1 MPETLKE
8 LLRSRRRLLGVAGV
22 LVLAITILRWGA
34 YADGGSPEASLALAL
49 QDQVEIDQ
57 ASLIW
62 WGARGPT
69 RFQSALFRGQ
79 VQEGGTHDLYYV
91 SVRMTDDGEV
101 LATRGLS
108 NLTRS
113 GAADEDRPVRFGNH
127 HVGYAVRVEEHVDAF
142 AVLDLLGEADDVTA
156 DWPARARAQ
165 NAITNLQET
174 GRTVGMGR
182 TRYTFNEPMTAVTLA
197 SDGDT
202 LRVSFEGEQPGEVIV
217 SAEGVVSGEDFV
229 EVETQQKGMPGTI
242 TWVVDSVRN
251 LSFVGPEPIAWL
263 ESRVFAA
270 KDFLQRAYYGV
281 VGQPDTVETVAEEL
295 GVTVEESRRRA
306 ELSVTDP
313 ELGWPPGPLEPLV
326 DEPAE
331 GEGQWIAIVDDPF
344 VRSYPNAPPAFYS
357 TYLLVDPDRPFTR
370 VYLVVWDPRAVQM
383 RIMSGTREPE
393 SATGATAPGMVPRT
407 PESLNRVVAGFNG
420 GFQSLHG
427 EFGMMSAGRVY
438 LPPKPWAATVAIRD
452 DGGVMMGS
460 WRGPPEGVRH
470 YSERWA
476 TRQIPDNMVEFRQ
489 NLTSVVEDGRWNPW
503 RRWYWGA
510 APQGDEEQVFIDR
523 SGLCLTE
530 EGFVV
535 YFWGKSMG
543 AEELGKAMLAARCV
557 RGLHLDMNQR
567 HTAFELYHAFER
579 DQPPPDLPRPIDPDM
594 EFEIN
599 VPYARGWRVRGRKLV
614 RTMTPM
620 TFPRYIRRDPRDFFY
635 LTLKSVLPGPHLE
648 GSVDGEGVF
657 DTRGLPHAGWPHAF
671 ARAWLGSPPE
681 DEDGTRTW
689 LVRIDPNRAV
699 TEGLWQPHARPGTT
713 EAGTPEVTPDTAES
727 EISTVDPRALGYITN
742 ARELTLGSLALYSA
756 PETIGRRYGI
766 GEPPEGDQVVVL
778 LRGERLA
785 ASSNAGAAIGVD
797 PDGFLVYGEGEPA
810 TLAEHMQRGRVEIAI
825 ALPEGVRLAFKL
837 DEMNVGP
844 DAFEREVDVDRSR
857 VLVANERPQHEVLF
871 PDIAPRPYMYWGP
884 MQDSRVRYFRG
895 DGPRRFVGPDSDS
908 DDSDSA
914 GTPATP

>member
-1 MPETLKE
+1 MDPHQDQRSFFKSTYW
-8 LLRSRRRLLGVAGV
+8 RSRSKFVIPGTGLDVQVALDDLGCRQKRL
-22 LVLAITILRWGA
+22 
-34 YADGGSPEASLALAL
+34 
-49 QDQVEIDQ
+49 
-57 ASLIW
+57 
-62 WGARGPT
+62 
-69 RFQSALFRGQ
+69 
-79 VQEGGTHDLYYV
+79 
-91 SVRMTDDGEV
+91 
-101 LATRGLS
+101 
-108 NLTRS
+108 
-113 GAADEDRPVRFGNH
+113 
-127 HVGYAVRVEEHVDAF
+127 
-142 AVLDLLGEADDVTA
+142 
-156 DWPARARAQ
+156 
-165 NAITNLQET
+165 
-174 GRTVGMGR
+174 
-182 TRYTFNEPMTAVTLA
+182 AVTLPDGA
-197 SDGDT
+197 SLLDDHMAIGDVGEAFDVLVDHQDGDAC
-202 LRVSFEGEQPGEVIV
+202 LPDGAKAGPDRLPYERRQSFGRLIEHQEPRIGHQRPADRQHLLLTAGKLVTE
-217 SAEGVVSGEDFV
+217 
-229 EVETQQKGMPGTI
+229 I
-242 TWVVDSVRN
+242 T
-251 LSFVGPEPIAWL
+251 
-263 ESRVFAA
+263 AA
-270 KDFLQRAYYGV
+270 FLQLRQQLIDLP
-281 VGQPDTVETVAEEL
+281 QPPC
-295 GVTVEESRRRA
+295 R
-306 ELSVTDP
+306 P
-313 ELGWPPGPLEPLV
+313 
-326 DEPAE
+326 
-331 GEGQWIAIVDDPF
+331 
-344 VRSYPNAPPAFYS
+344 PNAPPAFYS
-357 TYLLVDPDRPFTR
+357 TYLLVDPERPFTR

-489 NLTSVVEDGRWNPW
+489 NLTSVVENGRWNPW

-510 APQGDEEQVFIDR
+510 APSGDEEQVFIDR

-579 DQPPPDLPRPIDPDM
+579 DQPPPDVPRPIDPDM

-648 GSVDGEGVF
+648 GSADGEGVF

-671 ARAWLGSPPE
+671 AMAWLGNAPTDEE
-681 DEDGTRTW
+681 DELPRTR
-689 LVRIDPNRAV
+689 LVRMDPARIFFGSDRSRVPQAPEQP
-699 TEGLWQPHARPGTT
+699 EGSEVDANADTTDVDESARPLAYFT
-713 EAGTPEVTPDTAES
+713 D
-727 EISTVDPRALGYITN
+727 
-742 ARELTLGSLALYSA
+742 ARDSRGELALYWVDQ
-756 PETIGRRYGI
+756 EIGRRFAVSP
-766 GEPPEGDQVVVL
+766 EPPEGAQVVM
-778 LRGERLA
+778 RGGSLA
-785 ASSNAGAAIGVD
+785 ADEVAAVGVD
-797 PDGFLVYGEGEPA
+797 ADGFLVYGEAENGD
-810 TLAEHMQRGRVEIAI
+810 TLAARMTAAGVETPMGLGGI
-825 ALPEGVRLAFKL
+825 RLAFVVDAMKI
-837 DEMNVGP
+837 GP
-844 DAFEREVDVDRSR
+844 DRFEREVDMSQA
-857 VLVANERPQHEVLF
+857 LSIHANRTPPTEVLF

-895 DGPRRFVGPDSDS
+895 DGPRRFVGPDSNDS
-908 DDSDSA
+908 NSA

>member
-1 MPETLKE
+1 MPPALRE
-8 LLRSRRRLLGVAGV
+8 LLSARRRLLVFAGV
-22 LVLAITILRWGA
+22 LVVGVTILRWGA
-34 YADGGSPEASLALAL
+34 YADGGSPERSLAMAL
-49 QDQVEIDQ
+49 SNDVVLDEG
-57 ASLIW
+57 SVIW
-62 WGARGPT
+62 WGERGPT
-69 RFQSALFRGQ
+69 RFQSVLFRGQ
-79 VQEGGTHDLYYV
+79 VDEGGTHDLYYV
-91 SVRMTDDGEV
+91 AVRMTDDGEV
-101 LATRGLS
+101 LGTRGLS

-113 GAADEDRPVRFGNH
+113 GSADEDRPVQFGPH
-127 HVGYAVRVEEHVDAF
+127 HVGYAIRVDDRIDAF
-142 AVLDLLGEADDVTA
+142 AVLDLLGESDEVTA

-182 TRYTFNEPMTAVTLA
+182 TRYAFVEPMRSVTLA
-197 SDGDT
+197 PDGEH
-202 LRVSFEGEQPGEVIV
+202 LRVSFESEADEGEVIV
-217 SAEGVVSGEDFV
+217 SVEGVVRGEDYV
-229 EVETQQKGMPGTI
+229 EVEPQQKGMPGTI

-313 ELGWPPGPLEPLV
+313 ELGWPPAPMEPLV

-357 TYLLVDPDRPFTR
+357 SYLLVDPDRPFTR
-370 VYLVVWDPRAVQM
+370 VYLVVWDPRAVQL

-407 PESLNRVVAGFNG
+407 PESLGRVVAGFNG

-427 EFGMMSAGRVY
+427 EFGMMSEGRVY
-438 LPPKPWAATVAIRD
+438 LPPKPWAATVAIRN
-452 DGGVMMGS
+452 DGAVQMGS
-460 WRGPPEGVRH
+460 WRGPPEGIRY
-470 YSERWA
+470 YSESWA
-476 TRQIPDNMVEFRQ
+476 NDQIPDDMVELRQ

-535 YFWGKSMG
+535 YLWGKSMG

-579 DQPPPDLPRPIDPDM
+579 DDPPPDLPRPIDPDM

-635 LTLKSVLPGPHLE
+635 LTLKPVLPGPHVE
-648 GSVDGEGVF
+648 GTREGEGVF
-657 DTRGLPHAGWPHAF
+657 DTTGLPHAGWPHAF
-671 ARAWLGSPPE
+671 ALAWLGHAPPE
-681 DEDGTRTW
+681 EADEQPRTH
-689 LVRIDPNRAV
+689 LVRIDPARV
-699 TEGLWQPHARPGTT
+699 FFGERPHSEP
-713 EAGTPEVTPDTAES
+713 ES
-727 EISTVDPRALGYITN
+727 ESKSESESESESEPDSESAAEDRPLAYLTN
-742 ARELTLGSLALYSA
+742 ARHTEGSLALYWVA
-756 PETIGRRYGI
+756 QQIGRRFAVGR
-766 GEPPEGDQVVVL
+766 ELPEGAHVVL
-778 LRGERLA
+778 RGQPLA
-785 ASSNAGAAIGVD
+785 EGEVAALGVD
-797 PDGFLVYGEGEPA
+797 PDGFIVY
-810 TLAEHMQRGRVEIAI
+810 AEAENGDALETRMAAARVDAPLGLGSI
-825 ALPEGVRLAFKL
+825 RLAFAL
-837 DEMNVGP
+837 ETMNVGP
-844 DAFEREVDVDRSR
+844 DTYERELDVSTA
-857 VLVANERPQHEVLF
+857 LPIVANETPQHEILF
-871 PDIAPRPYMYWGP
+871 PNVEPRPYMYWGP
-884 MQDSRVRYFRG
+884 MQDVRVRYFRG
-895 DGPRRFVGPDSDS
+895 EGPRRFTGPDSDP
-908 DDSDSA
+908 DA
-914 GTPATP
+914 GTTNE

>member
-1 MPETLKE
+1 MFAAVLA
-8 LLRSRRRLLGVAGV
+8 LGVT
-22 LVLAITILRWGA
+22 LARWSA
-34 YADGGSPEASLALAL
+34 YADGGSAARSLAIAL
-49 QDQVEIDQ
+49 EHEVVLDEESV
-57 ASLIW
+57 IW
-62 WGARGPT
+62 WGERGPT
-69 RFQSALFRGQ
+69 VHQHALFRGA
-79 VQEGGTHDLYYV
+79 VDEGATHDLYYV
-91 SVRMTDDGEV
+91 AVRMTDDGEV
-101 LATRGLS
+101 LGTRGLS

-113 GAADEDRPVRFGNH
+113 GSADEDRPVQFGSH
-127 HVGYAVRVEEHVDAF
+127 YLAYAIRVEDRVDAF
-142 AVLDLLGEADDVTA
+142 AVLDLLGEPDAVTA
-156 DWPARARAQ
+156 DWPARARLQ

-174 GRTVGMGR
+174 GRTVGIGR
-182 TRYTFNEPMTAVTLA
+182 TRYAFVEPVVSATLA
-197 SDGDT
+197 PEGEH
-202 LRVSFEGEQPGEVIV
+202 LRVTFRTDEDRGEVVV
-217 SAEGVVSGEDFV
+217 SAEGVVRGEEHV
-229 EVETQQKGMPGTI
+229 EVDPQQKGMPGTI

-263 ESRVFAA
+263 ESRVFAV
-270 KDFLQRAYYGV
+270 KDFLERSYYGI

-313 ELGWPPGPLEPLV
+313 ELGWPPAPMEPLV

-357 TYLLVDPDRPFTR
+357 SYLLVDPERPFTR
-370 VYLVVWDPRAVQM
+370 VYLVVWDPRAAQL

-407 PESLNRVVAGFNG
+407 PESLGRVVAGFNG

-427 EFGMMSAGRVY
+427 EFGMMSEGRVY
-438 LPPKPWAATVAIRD
+438 LPPKPWAATVAIRN
-452 DGGVMMGS
+452 DGAVLMGS
-460 WRGPPEGVRH
+460 WRGPPDGIRY
-470 YSERWA
+470 YSESWA
-476 TRQIPDNMVEFRQ
+476 NDQIPDDMVELRQ

-535 YFWGKSMG
+535 YLWGKSMG

-579 DQPPPDLPRPIDPDM
+579 DDPPPGLPRPIDPDM

-635 LTLKSVLPGPHLE
+635 LTLKPVLPGPHLE
-648 GSVDGEGVF
+648 GSAEGEGVF

-671 ARAWLGSPPE
+671 ALAWLGAAPG
-681 DEDGTRTW
+681 DEPDERARTR
-689 LVRIDPNRAV
+689 LVRMDPARVFFGSSEARDEQHSPV
-699 TEGLWQPHARPGTT
+699 PVPVPVPDQAESGSGSESGSDTEADADT
-713 EAGTPEVTPDTAES
+713 EAGSARPLAYLTH
-727 EISTVDPRALGYITN
+727 
-742 ARELTLGSLALYSA
+742 ARETAGPLALYWVQ
-756 PETIGRRYGI
+756 EQIGRRFAVGR
-766 GEPPEGDQVVVL
+766 ELPRDAHVVL
-778 LRGERLA
+778 RGAPLA
-785 ASSNAGAAIGVD
+785 ADEVAALGVD
-797 PDGFLVYGEGEPA
+797 PDGFIVY
-810 TLAEHMQRGRVEIAI
+810 AEAENGDALQARMTAARVETPLGLGAI
-825 ALPEGVRLAFKL
+825 RLAFAL
-837 DEMNVGP
+837 ESLNVGP
-844 DAFEREVDVDRSR
+844 DTYEREVDPTRA
-857 VLVANERPQHEVLF
+857 LAIVANTTPQHEVLF
-871 PDIAPRPYMYWGP
+871 PDVEPRPYMYWGP
-884 MQDSRVRYFRG
+884 MQDVRVRYFREE
-895 DGPRRFVGPDSDS
+895 GPARFQGPD
-908 DDSDSA
+908 A
-914 GTPATP
+914 GP

>member
-1 MPETLKE
+1 MPEALKE
-8 LLRSRRRLLGVAGV
+8 LLQARRRLLGVAGV

-49 QDQVEIDQ
+49 QDDVVIDQ
-57 ASLIW
+57 ESLIW

-79 VQEGGTHDLYYV
+79 VEEGGTHDLYYV

-113 GAADEDRPVRFGNH
+113 GAADEDRPVRFGSH

-165 NAITNLQET
+165 NAVTNLQET

-182 TRYTFNEPMTAVTLA
+182 TRYAFNEPMTSVTLA
-197 SDGDT
+197 SDGDN

-229 EVETQQKGMPGTI
+229 EVEPQQKGMPGTI

-263 ESRVFAA
+263 ESRVFAV

-306 ELSVTDP
+306 ELSITDP

-357 TYLLVDPDRPFTR
+357 TYLLVDPERPFTR

-476 TRQIPDNMVEFRQ
+476 TRQIPENMVEFRQ

-510 APQGDEEQVFIDR
+510 APSGDEEQVFIDR
-523 SGLCLTE
+523 SGLCLTQ

-567 HTAFELYHAFER
+567 HTAFELYNAFER

-648 GSVDGEGVF
+648 GSAEGEGVF

-671 ARAWLGSPPE
+671 AMTWLGNAPTDAE
-681 DEDGTRTW
+681 DELPRTR
-689 LVRIDPNRAV
+689 LVRMDPARVFFGSDRSVVPQLADAEPAEDASAEDA
-699 TEGLWQPHARPGTT
+699 TE
-713 EAGTPEVTPDTAES
+713 DNAERV
-727 EISTVDPRALGYITN
+727 EESTGPLAYFTD
-742 ARELTLGSLALYSA
+742 ARESRGELALYW
-756 PETIGRRYGI
+756 EGQEIGRRFAVSD
-766 GEPPEGDQVVVL
+766 ERPEDAHVVL
-778 LRGERLA
+778 RGDALA
-785 ASSNAGAAIGVD
+785 ADEVAAIGVD
-797 PDGFLVYGEGEPA
+797 ADGFIVYGEAENGDA
-810 TLAEHMQRGRVEIAI
+810 LAARMSAAGVETPMGLGRI
-825 ALPEGVRLAFKL
+825 RLAFVVDAIKI
-837 DEMNVGP
+837 GP
-844 DAFEREVDVDRSR
+844 DRFEREVDVSR
-857 VLVANERPQHEVLF
+857 ALAVHANRTPPTEVLF
-871 PDIAPRPYMYWGP
+871 PSINPRPYMYWGP

-895 DGPRRFVGPDSDS
+895 DGPRRFTGPDTDP
-908 DDSDSA
+908 DADA
-914 GTPATP
+914 TPAAN